1 MDRQIIERKL
11 EHARLSLANY
21 DILVE
26 LGYDEDHAEKVR
38 LVQDIAVYK
47 AMLANFDGDDYV
59 QQELDEQQL
68 RNGG

>member
-11 EHARLSLANY
+11 KNADLSLQNY
-21 DILVE
+21 DILIS
-26 LGYDEDHAEKVR
+26 LGYDEDPAEKVR

-47 AMLANFDGDDYV
+47 AMLANFDRDDYV